1 MDTTVAATPYEVPG
15 YAKAS
20 GIIALIL
27 AIVGFIVPVFGV
39 LFIIPIAILL
49 GCVALY
55 GGYKGIGIAVLV
67 IAAVKLI
74 ISPTFWLN
82 IGAGT
87 LDGGGANQLITYV
100 NVIGIVVMVY
110 LAARKVPARR

>member
-1 MDTTVAATPYEVPG
+1 MVRQARD
-15 YAKAS
+15 
-20 GIIALIL
+20 L
-27 AIVGFIVPVFGV
+27 VGTLFAGNPAWVVGV
-39 LFIIPIAILL
+39 LFIVPIAIIL

-55 GGYKGIGIAVLV
+55 GGYKGIGIAVLI

-82 IGAGT
+82 IGAGAT
-87 LDGGGANQLITYV
+87 IDGAGVNRFITYV
-100 NVIGIVVMVY
+100 NVIGIIVMVY

>member
-1 MDTTVAATPYEVPG
+1 METHVAAVPHEIPG

-27 AIVGFIVPVFGV
+27 AIVGFIVPVLGV
-39 LFIIPIAILL
+39 LFIVPIAIIL

-67 IAAVKLI
+67 LAAVKLI

-87 LDGGGANQLITYV
+87 MDGAGANRLISYV
-100 NVIGIVVMVY
+100 NIIGIIAMVY
-110 LAARKVPARR
+110 LAARKTPARR